1 MFVPRYDEQ
10 QARAAIAAS
19 TSWTEALR
27 RLGLRAAGGNFRL
40 LKRWAAEWGIDSS
53 HFRPFAHAAEH
64 LWREPIPLEDILVE
78 HSSYG
83 RASLKKRLYDE
94 GLKARRCELC
104 GLGEVWR
111 GQPLTLILDH
121 INGVHDD
128 NRLEN
133 LRIVCP
139 NCAATFATHCSR
151 NLPLTV
157 CAGCG
162 KEFRRRR
169 TRQQCC
175 CLRCWH
181 DSPACRAIRRSD
193 ARRKAER
200 PTYEQLVAD
209 LREMSF
215 VKVGAKYGVS
225 DNAVRKWLRGYETPP
240 KGGS

>member
-40 LKRWAAEWGIDSS
+40 LKRWAADWGIDSS

-104 GLGEVWR
+104 GLAEVWR
-111 GQPLTLILDH
+111 GQPLTLIL
-121 INGVHDD
+121 ITSTVSTTTTGWRTSGSSAPTAPP
-128 NRLEN
+128 RL
-133 LRIVCP
+133 RRT
-139 NCAATFATHCSR
+139 ARATFR
-151 NLPLTV
+151 
-157 CAGCG
+157 
-162 KEFRRRR
+162 
-169 TRQQCC
+169 
-175 CLRCWH
+175 
-181 DSPACRAIRRSD
+181 
-193 ARRKAER
+193 
-200 PTYEQLVAD
+200 
-209 LREMSF
+209 
-215 VKVGAKYGVS
+215 
-225 DNAVRKWLRGYETPP
+225 
-240 KGGS
+240 